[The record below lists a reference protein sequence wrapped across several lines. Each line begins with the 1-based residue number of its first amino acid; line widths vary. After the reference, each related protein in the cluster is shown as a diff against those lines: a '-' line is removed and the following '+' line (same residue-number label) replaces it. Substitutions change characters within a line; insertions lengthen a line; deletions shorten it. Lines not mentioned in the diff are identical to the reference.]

1 MSGPKLPVISGK
13 KTITAFI
20 KNGWT
25 VNRQVGSH
33 VILVREGSDV
43 VLSIP
48 LHDPLKKGTLRKLI
62 KLSGLTIKEFVDLL

>member
-1 MSGPKLPVISGK
+1 MPGAKLPVISGK
-13 KTITAFI
+13 KAIKAFI

-33 VILVREGSDV
+33 VILVKEGSDV

-62 KLSGLTIKEFVDLL
+62 RLSGLSIEEFVDLL